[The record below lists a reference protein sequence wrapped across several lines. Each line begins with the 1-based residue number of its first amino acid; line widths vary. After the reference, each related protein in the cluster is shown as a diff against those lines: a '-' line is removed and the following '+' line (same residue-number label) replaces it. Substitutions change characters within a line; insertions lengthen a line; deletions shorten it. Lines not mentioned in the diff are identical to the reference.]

1 MGKTKCSYHPL
12 RQARRD
18 ELIQAGELPMVKDK
32 KKKQQEGGSK
42 GSKGAKVEGKKRKRR
57 VNNEDSMEDDS
68 EADGGTVAGA
78 STPRPPS
85 VPRALPAARRAPVA
99 PSTGRSVPPPI
110 APAVSNLNVVKT
122 TRVPTIAGLQR
133 EVHDLK
139 TLISN
144 LTNGQQE
151 LRQDNLMLRG
161 WFEVLLPL
169 KEKMMV
175 DVPVLQAE
183 MRGLTDAMELEKLKS
198 EIKMLRPQLRQA
210 NARLSQLEVETTSEE
225 DEEDDKD
232 VDHQPQDQR
241 TTLKI
246 QLPKSSMF
254 VNPAQSRHSIRR
266 SLSPPTAGPSS
277 IRFNLN

>member
-1 MGKTKCSYHPL
+1 
-12 RQARRD
+12 
-18 ELIQAGELPMVKDK
+18 
-32 KKKQQEGGSK
+32 
-42 GSKGAKVEGKKRKRR
+42 
-57 VNNEDSMEDDS
+57 
-68 EADGGTVAGA
+68 
-78 STPRPPS
+78 
-85 VPRALPAARRAPVA
+85 
-99 PSTGRSVPPPI
+99 
-110 APAVSNLNVVKT
+110 
-122 TRVPTIAGLQR
+122 
-133 EVHDLK
+133 
-139 TLISN
+139 
-144 LTNGQQE
+144 
-151 LRQDNLMLRG
+151 
-161 WFEVLLPL
+161 
-169 KEKMMV
+169 MV

-277 IRFNLN
+277 IPFNLN